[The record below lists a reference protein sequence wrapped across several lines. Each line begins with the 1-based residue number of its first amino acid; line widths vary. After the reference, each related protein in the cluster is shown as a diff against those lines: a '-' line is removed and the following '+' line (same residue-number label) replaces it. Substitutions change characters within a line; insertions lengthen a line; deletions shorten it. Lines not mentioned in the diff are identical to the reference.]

1 VTEEL
6 PDRPAPRRL
15 SPLTP
20 VVRAPILV
28 LAAIGGSWQQIVSGD
43 NLGVGAAILLALLIG
58 GVVYGVASW
67 VRTSYWIS
75 ESELRI
81 DTGVISR
88 QSRRI
93 RIDRLQGID
102 IVQPAV
108 ARLLG
113 LAELRFDVASGSDRE
128 GSLAFMPL
136 SEARDVRQ
144 LLLRRRD
151 DLRSEAPDDAA
162 SADRQL
168 PANDLP
174 ERELAA
180 LDLRRLF
187 LSLALSDEAIWV
199 GAGTLG
205 LALIYEVTGSFAAV
219 GGLVPLVIGVVI
231 AAWRRFSSS
240 YGFRLSE
247 SAAGLQVRRGLT
259 SLSSQTIAI
268 ERIQGLVVAEPLLW
282 QPFGWAR
289 LEVSV
294 AGYKHDEGD
303 RVAASSVLM
312 PVAPVE
318 EVYGLVR
325 HVLGR
330 DVRSVPL
337 TNVPRRAA
345 WRAPLSAWTMAFGQD
360 DSLVVSS
367 GGWWLQRRDIAPQE
381 RIQSAR
387 LRQGPLRRLL
397 SLCDVHLDSP
407 RGPVRVKGDL
417 RSIDEARAFLDRHLA
432 LARAR
437 RSQAESVTRGELRR
451 FPSGQHNPG
460 DGSDPGCD
468 GEHRREEMT

>member
-1 VTEEL
+1 MTED
-6 PDRPAPRRL
+6 PHDRGSRPPTEAAARPPQRRL

-20 VVRAPILV
+20 VVRAPILL
-28 LAAIGGSWQQIVSGD
+28 LAAIGGSWQQLVSGGD
-43 NLGVGAAILLALLIG
+43 LGIGAAILLALLMA

-67 VRTSYWIS
+67 VRTRYWIS

-81 DTGVISR
+81 DTGVVSR

-108 ARLLG
+108 ARIFG

-128 GSLAFMPL
+128 GSLAFLPL
-136 SEARDVRQ
+136 SEAREVRQ
-144 LLLRRRD
+144 LLLERRD
-151 DLRSEAPDDAA
+151 DLRGEAPAGATRDE
-162 SADRQL
+162 L
-168 PANDLP
+168 PAPVGELH
-174 ERELAA
+174 ERELAV

-187 LSLALSDEAIWV
+187 FSIALSVEAVWV
-199 GAGTLG
+199 VAGSVG
-205 LALIYEVTGSFAAV
+205 LALAFAITGSFAVV
-219 GGLVPLVIGVVI
+219 GGLVPAIIAVAV
-231 AAWRRFSSS
+231 AAWRRFNSS

-247 SAAGLQVRRGLT
+247 SAAGLQVRRGFM
-259 SLSSQTIAI
+259 SLSSQTIPH

-318 EVYGLVR
+318 EVYALVR

-337 TNVPRRAA
+337 ENVPRRAA

-360 DSLVVSS
+360 DGLVVSS
-367 GGWWLQRRDIAPQE
+367 GGWWVQRRDIAPQE
-381 RIQSAR
+381 RIQSAH
-387 LRQGPLRRLL
+387 LRQGPVRRLL
-397 SLCDVHLDSP
+397 RLCDVHLDSP
-407 RGPVRVKGDL
+407 PGPVRVRGDL
-417 RSIDEARAFLDRHLA
+417 RSADEARALLDRHLV
-432 LARAR
+432 LAAAR
-437 RSQAESVTRGELRR
+437 RGASQV
-451 FPSGQHNPG
+451 
-460 DGSDPGCD
+460 
-468 GEHRREEMT
+468 